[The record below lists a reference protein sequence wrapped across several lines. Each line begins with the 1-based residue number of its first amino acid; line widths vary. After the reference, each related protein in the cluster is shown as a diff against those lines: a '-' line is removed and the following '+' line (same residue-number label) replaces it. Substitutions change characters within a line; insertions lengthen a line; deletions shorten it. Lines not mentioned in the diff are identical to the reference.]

1 MNFKRITGR
10 FSSLYPVLAYNPENS
25 LFYLSG
31 SGGAALGI
39 GVIARPLSGGD
50 ETIARRLTV
59 LLNQDFPK
67 NTVLQFSLLASPSV
81 EGLLREQEITLL
93 GLKNDDVLSGVIRS
107 RLNFLRESV
116 NKPPKGISS
125 RVRNFVLMVTLTLPC
140 AGKLPDDDEIHHAEV
155 LSESLLQILKT
166 AEITGRL
173 MTNDDLLSE
182 LCPFFNGHDN
192 ASWKNGRIKADDSVP
207 LNEQLMDYDSE
218 LRVSKDFLE
227 IGGYTVNTYSVKRYP
242 EYVYFGNATAYA
254 CDVFTGTRGIFTPF
268 MITGTVFYPELSTL
282 RSHISAK
289 RQWTVNQAYGPLL
302 KFEPKLAVKKQGF
315 DLLYEEMEN
324 GARPLKFNLTVTSFC
339 RNEEEALATGSALRS
354 YYKENGF
361 ELMPDRYYILPIF
374 LNALPFGTDTDSFNS
389 LMRFRTLCSTHI
401 LPLLPIFAD
410 SAGTGTGV
418 INLISRSGQLMN
430 LSLYDSGTNYNLCIA
445 AQSGSGKSFLVN
457 EILVSYLAK
466 GATCY
471 VIDVGRSYEKL
482 CSFLGGTFLSFGIN
496 SDVSLNPFECI
507 RDYADEAD
515 MINGLLSIMAAP
527 TERLSDFQT
536 AELKRIT
543 GSLFRIHGNALSVDI
558 IAEELGNHEDQRIRD
573 LGRQLYSF
581 TSGGEYG
588 RFFSGHNNMKLGNSL
603 TVLELEE
610 LKGRRHL
617 QQVVLLQLIY
627 QIQQNM
633 YLGERNRPKI
643 IIIDEAWDLLRDG
656 DVAGFIETGYRRF
669 RKYGGAAV
677 TVTQSVNDLYGSEA
691 GVAIAENS
699 ANMYLLGQK
708 AETVNLLEQEK
719 RLPLT
724 SGEYEYLRSV
734 HTMSGMYSEIFVISD
749 RGNCVGRLAVDP
761 FRKLLYSTRAEE
773 VNAIEKLLKKGMNV
787 TEAINTLLSQDS

>member
-140 AGKLPDDDEIHHAEV
+140 SGKLPDDDEIHHAEV

-166 AEITGRL
+166 AEINGRL

-254 CDVFTGTRGIFTPF
+254 CDVFTGT
-268 MITGTVFYPELSTL
+268 
-282 RSHISAK
+282 
-289 RQWTVNQAYGPLL
+289 
-302 KFEPKLAVKKQGF
+302 
-315 DLLYEEMEN
+315 N

-558 IAEELGNHEDQRIRD
+558 IAEELGSHEDQRIRD

>member
-1 MNFKRITGR
+1 
-10 FSSLYPVLAYNPENS
+10 
-25 LFYLSG
+25 
-31 SGGAALGI
+31 
-39 GVIARPLSGGD
+39 
-50 ETIARRLTV
+50 
-59 LLNQDFPK
+59 
-67 NTVLQFSLLASPSV
+67 
-81 EGLLREQEITLL
+81 
-93 GLKNDDVLSGVIRS
+93 
-107 RLNFLRESV
+107 
-116 NKPPKGISS
+116 
-125 RVRNFVLMVTLTLPC
+125 
-140 AGKLPDDDEIHHAEV
+140 
-155 LSESLLQILKT
+155 
-166 AEITGRL
+166 
-173 MTNDDLLSE
+173 
-182 LCPFFNGHDN
+182 
-192 ASWKNGRIKADDSVP
+192 
-207 LNEQLMDYDSE
+207 
-218 LRVSKDFLE
+218 
-227 IGGYTVNTYSVKRYP
+227 
-242 EYVYFGNATAYA
+242 
-254 CDVFTGTRGIFTPF
+254 
-268 MITGTVFYPELSTL
+268 
-282 RSHISAK
+282 
-289 RQWTVNQAYGPLL
+289 
-302 KFEPKLAVKKQGF
+302 
-315 DLLYEEMEN
+315 
-324 GARPLKFNLTVTSFC
+324 
-339 RNEEEALATGSALRS
+339 
-354 YYKENGF
+354 
-361 ELMPDRYYILPIF
+361 
-374 LNALPFGTDTDSFNS
+374 
-389 LMRFRTLCSTHI
+389 
-401 LPLLPIFAD
+401 
-410 SAGTGTGV
+410 
-418 INLISRSGQLMN
+418 MN

-558 IAEELGNHEDQRIRD
+558 IAEELGSHEDQRIRD